1 MVKKKVT
8 KKAVRK
14 EIVKKPIKKETVR
27 KHLVKTASIK
37 KSSPPQMIKHP
48 ILKST
53 REGFGEALVELGK
66 INKNVVALCGDL
78 TESVRATE
86 FAKQHPERFFQCGVA
101 EANMVGM
108 AAGLALEGK
117 IPFVTSFGSFVP
129 NRCLDHIRQSVC
141 YNQVNVKFASTH
153 CGLITGEDGA
163 THQPLEDIAIM
174 RALPGMTILVPADFN
189 EAKKAALAAARVHG
203 PVYIRL
209 TRPGTEML
217 TSERSEFKLGKLSVL
232 KEGKDLA
239 IISCGPILEQVMLAA
254 KELEKKK
261 IKVKVVN
268 CHTLKPIDA
277 EGLVMA
283 ACETGAVLTVEDHQ
297 VYGGLG
303 GAVAEVLGQRVSVP
317 LEILGVKN
325 SFGESGK
332 PLELLKKH
340 GLDYISITAAA
351 EKLLKRKQGLLP

>member
-1 MVKKKVT
+1 MAKKKVT

-14 EIVKKPIKKETVR
+14 VIVKKPINKGIVKKATTKASPMKKPLIKPTV
-27 KHLVKTASIK
+27 
-37 KSSPPQMIKHP
+37 KHP
-48 ILKST
+48 ALKST
-53 REGFGEALVELGK
+53 REGFGEAISDLG
-66 INKNVVALCGDL
+66 IVNKNVVVLCADL
-78 TESVRATE
+78 TESVRVNE
-86 FAKQHPERFFQCGVA
+86 FAKQHPARFFQCGVA

-141 YNQVNVKFASTH
+141 YNQANVKFASTH

-174 RALPGMTILVPADFN
+174 RALPGMTVLVPADFN
-189 EAKKAALAAARVHG
+189 EAKKATLAAARVHG

-209 TRPGTEML
+209 TRPGTEMI

-232 KEGKDLA
+232 REGKDLA
-239 IISCGPILEQVMLAA
+239 IIGCGPILEQVMLAA

-277 EGLVMA
+277 EGLVMVA
-283 ACETGAVLTVEDHQ
+283 RETGAALTVEDHQ

-303 GAVAEVLGQRVSVP
+303 GAVAEVLGQRISVL

-340 GLDYISITAAA
+340 GLDSISIAAAA

>member
-1 MVKKKVT
+1 MTKKKITKKVV
-8 KKAVRK
+8 KKAV
-14 EIVKKPIKKETVR
+14 VKKPAKKETLR
-27 KHLVKTASIK
+27 KPTAKTISIK
-37 KSSPPQMIKHP
+37 KPAVKLLTKHQ

-53 REGFGEALVELGK
+53 REGFGEAILELGK
-66 INKNVVALCGDL
+66 ANKNVVVLCADL
-78 TESVRATE
+78 TESVRASE
-86 FAKQHPERFFQCGVA
+86 FAKIYPERFFQCGVA
-101 EANMVGM
+101 EANMTGM

-141 YNQVNVKFASTH
+141 YNQANVKFASTH
-153 CGLITGEDGA
+153 CGMITGEDGA

-174 RALPGMTILVPADFN
+174 RALPGMTVLAPADFN
-189 EAKKAALAAARVHG
+189 EAKKATLAAARVHG

-209 TRPGTEML
+209 TRPGTEAI
-217 TSERSEFKLGKLSVL
+217 TSERNKFRLGKLSVL

-239 IISCGPILEQVMLAA
+239 IIGCGPILEQVLLAA

-261 IKVKVVN
+261 IKVKIVN

-277 EGLVMA
+277 EGLVA
-283 ACETGAVLTVEDHQ
+283 VAKETGAVLTVEDHQ

-303 GAVAEVLGQRVSVP
+303 GAVAEVLGQRIFVP
-317 LEILGVKN
+317 LDILGVKN

-340 GLDYISITAAA
+340 GLDSISIAAAA